1 MKKAIYTMLLCVSAV
16 LTGWAQQTVKVGSIE
31 ELRSQEKGTSVVL
44 TMACDTVLS
53 TLDGGLCLSDGY
65 RIRIEGMDIEAMQII
80 SGTLAGV
87 VGERN
92 GYPLLQVRAA
102 GSHYQTLDKMSWTM
116 FIDMDNYEK
125 SLANAGNGTVNLGPD
140 VPKDPR
146 TGFTNVD
153 GIKAFKELADGAEAR
168 LVLTYDTVLF
178 ARNGDIYVRDGNGGG
193 AIIFKDTGLDLKEGM
208 VLLGTVVGRLSI
220 VEGKPLFTATEN
232 TTDKYYIMVNQ
243 TPYTMPFY
251 DFDEGGQDSQIDDV
265 VVTGE
270 VMVDS
275 MPDVA
280 GVRRLYAYKQKGSSR
295 VQLTDKYGFSK
306 KAISVPA
313 KCSNLKGILVSNT
326 DRELYLLTD
335 ISAIAQPTG
344 IRAIEEK
351 RAAVD
356 APLYDLQG
364 RRVDAE
370 PQKGI
375 YIQNGRKVVRTK

>member
-1 MKKAIYTMLLCVSAV
+1 M
-16 LTGWAQQTVKVGSIE
+16 
-31 ELRSQEKGTSVVL
+31 
-44 TMACDTVLS
+44 
-53 TLDGGLCLSDGY
+53 
-65 RIRIEGMDIEAMQII
+65 
-80 SGTLAGV
+80 
-87 VGERN
+87 
-92 GYPLLQVRAA
+92 
-102 GSHYQTLDKMSWTM
+102 
-116 FIDMDNYEK
+116 
-125 SLANAGNGTVNLGPD
+125 
-140 VPKDPR
+140 
-146 TGFTNVD
+146 
-153 GIKAFKELADGAEAR
+153 
-168 LVLTYDTVLF
+168 
-178 ARNGDIYVRDGNGGG
+178 
-193 AIIFKDTGLDLKEGM
+193 
-208 VLLGTVVGRLSI
+208 LLGTVVGRLSI

-326 DRELYLLTD
+326 ERELYLLTD

-344 IRAIEEK
+344 IEAVEEK

-370 PQKGI
+370 LQKGI
-375 YIQNGRKVVRTK
+375 YIRNGRKVVRTK